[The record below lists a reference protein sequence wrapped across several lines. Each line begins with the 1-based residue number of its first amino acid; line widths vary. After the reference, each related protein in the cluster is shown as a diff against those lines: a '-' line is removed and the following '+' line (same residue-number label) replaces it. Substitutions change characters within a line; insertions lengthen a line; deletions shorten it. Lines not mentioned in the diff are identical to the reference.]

1 MRAAVVTDWLGP
13 EGLEVQ
19 DIAPPPL
26 GAGEVRL
33 RVRAAGVNFADVL
46 MTRGEY
52 QVKPPRPFAPGLEVA
67 GEVLETGAGVEGLAP
82 GQRVMA
88 ILHYGGFAEEAV
100 TGADGVFPIPDAMS
114 FEIAAG
120 FAVVYG
126 TAHMGLMLKAG
137 LQAGETVLVHGAAG
151 GVGIAAV
158 EVAKA
163 AGARVIAT
171 AGGPAKLAVAA
182 EHGADEG
189 IDYGEEDVRARVK
202 QLTDGAGADVVFDPV
217 GGDVFDASLRAIR
230 QGGRILIVGFASGR
244 VPQIPANILLVK
256 NIQALGFYWGAH
268 RVLDP
273 ELMRRSFAEL
283 FDWFEQGRL
292 APHISETHDL
302 ADASSALAALVE
314 RRATGKVVLTP

>member
-1 MRAAVVTDWLGP
+1 MRAAVVIDWLGP

-19 DIAPPPL
+19 DVPSPPL
-26 GAGEVRL
+26 GDGEVRI

-46 MTRGEY
+46 MSRGEY

-67 GEVLETGAGVEGLAP
+67 GEVMELGTGVSELSIS
-82 GQRVMA
+82 QRVMA
-88 ILHYGGFAEEAV
+88 ILHHGGFAEEAV

-126 TAHMGLMLKAG
+126 TAQMGLMLKAR
-137 LQAGETVLVHGAAG
+137 LMAGETVLVHGAAG
-151 GVGIAAV
+151 GVGLAAV

-163 AGARVIAT
+163 AGCRVIAT
-171 AGGPAKLAVAA
+171 AGGAAKLAVAA
-182 EHGADEG
+182 EHGADAG
-189 IDYGEEDVRARVK
+189 IDYSTEDVRERTK
-202 QLTDGAGADVVFDPV
+202 QLTDGVGADVVFDPV
-217 GGDVFDASLRAIR
+217 GGDVFDASLRATR
-230 QGGRILIVGFASGR
+230 QGGRILVVGFASGR

-256 NIQALGFYWGAH
+256 NIQAIGFYWGAH

-273 ELMRRSFAEL
+273 ALMRQSFAAL
-283 FDWFEQGRL
+283 FDWFEAGKL
-292 APHISETHDL
+292 HPHISETHDL
-302 ADASSALAALVE
+302 AAAPQALAALVE